1 MDAAI
6 ARERGEDGVIA
17 IQGALILL
25 QGLNDPSPFQ
35 RVMQQ
40 WPQTLC
46 RDSPKQKTRA
56 KKTG

>member
-25 QGLNDPSPFQ
+25 QGLNDPSPYSASDAAVAPNAVPRF
-35 RVMQQ
+35 
-40 WPQTLC
+40 T
-46 RDSPKQKTRA
+46 
-56 KKTG
+56 